1 MIYETSILICFPC
14 PIKINNLNAKNRTYN
29 SQQVCAFNSE
39 LQPQRREFVLVNQY
53 LLILT
58 LTALIVEDAGK

>member
-1 MIYETSILICFPC
+1 MNFKEQ
-14 PIKINNLNAKNRTYN
+14 TYN

-39 LQPQRREFVLVNQY
+39 LQPQRREFVLVSQY